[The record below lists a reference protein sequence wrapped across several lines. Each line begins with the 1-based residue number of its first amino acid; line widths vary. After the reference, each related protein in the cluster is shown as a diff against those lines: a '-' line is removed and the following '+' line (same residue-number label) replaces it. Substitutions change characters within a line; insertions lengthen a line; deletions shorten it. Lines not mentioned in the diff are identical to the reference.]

1 MTKIITYTDR
11 KGGFSRK
18 ADGTDDIVEKK
29 KGKDETIWHR
39 ERIGNPW
46 IILWG
51 SLDTYINP
59 GSSIFHAPSYVIRR
73 LYFLYGDEAA
83 LTLLPLK

>member
-1 MTKIITYTDR
+1 MTNKRCSKQSENLEGRI
-11 KGGFSRK
+11 
-18 ADGTDDIVEKK
+18 KK
-29 KGKDETIWHR
+29 KGKDEAIWHR

-73 LYFLYGDEAA
+73 LYFLYGDGAG
-83 LTLLPLK
+83 LTLLPLKQSFKKTP